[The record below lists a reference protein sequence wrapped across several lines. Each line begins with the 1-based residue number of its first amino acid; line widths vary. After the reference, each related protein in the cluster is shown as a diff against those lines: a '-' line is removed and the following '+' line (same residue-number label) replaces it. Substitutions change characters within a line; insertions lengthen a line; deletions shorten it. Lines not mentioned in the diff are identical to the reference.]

1 MSLLILHAIQLTDS
15 LPDHRRTQNFSFMYN
30 RDELIRNLDFSRF
43 FLSA

>member
-1 MSLLILHAIQLTDS
+1 MSLLSLHAIQLTDS
-15 LPDHRRTQNFSFMYN
+15 LPDHRWTQSFSFMYN